1 MPYKDKTKQ
10 LEFNKEWLRKDRIKN
25 PERHRLYKKTYLKT
39 VKGRRL
45 KVAGNAKYRANVRKA
60 CPSWTSIGEIQSI
73 YKDCPDGY
81 HVDHIVPLTNNKV
94 SGLHVPHN
102 LQYLTPKDNKKKGN
116 KF

>member
-10 LEFNKEWLRKDRIKN
+10 LAFNKEWLRKDRIN
-25 PERHRLYKKTYLKT
+25 HPERHRLYKKTYLKT
-39 VKGRRL
+39 VNGRRL

-102 LQYLTPKDNKKKGN
+102 LQYLTSKDNKKKGN